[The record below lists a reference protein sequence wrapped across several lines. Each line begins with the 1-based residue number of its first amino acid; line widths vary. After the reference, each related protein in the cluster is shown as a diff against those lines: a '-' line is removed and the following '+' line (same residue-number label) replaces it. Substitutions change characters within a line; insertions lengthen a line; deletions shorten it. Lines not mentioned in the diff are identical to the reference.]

1 MDSIQNIQKDLRF
14 YLSRRLTRGWNVP
27 DRVSVNL
34 TLRCNLSCTM
44 CTTCYDSPE
53 LSLEE
58 IKDII
63 DQTRAWGVEVF
74 NPLGGEPFM
83 RADLEDILRYAVDK
97 GFYVS
102 ITTNATLIT
111 KTRANMLARI
121 PSDRL
126 HCNISIDGDARSND
140 IIRGKGN
147 YQRAMQGYHNI
158 RQADQDT
165 GNSKRKIIVN
175 IILHRQN
182 KDNFLEI
189 LREFTRLGFDGIQ
202 VLNLFRGP
210 NAQEHQAHGLWFR
223 EEDFLLL
230 ETLCGQLVEEK
241 KQGRLP
247 IENSIEELGKIPKYY
262 QEELQPL
269 EAPCWAGWKE
279 LYINADGRAIM
290 CDGKLDFLA
299 GQFGSVRENSLQELW
314 NSPVLQDRRKV
325 VKTCSTPCVQTCYL
339 REQSDS
345 GRQLLQ
351 RTWKISKKHV
361 HTRYFSSFRSWNRQ
375 PSSKLHIELSD
386 VSPCDIE
393 DASAPPARWKDLIKR
408 CDQAPSAENWTK
420 FRDSGQVN
428 FGRGFL
434 GRDTLHTLLQSLQQE
449 KLAFSSVVVSSW
461 RGEPLLH
468 PEIEAILEYLCGK
481 VEQGMFSALEIETSG
496 EFLRPSIAQFASRP
510 IPQRWIVDL
519 DQGQGLGVEL
529 LQRYRGLETSI
540 VLKQRA
546 MMGVTPIMWQ
556 GQSWYTKAQFPIHIG
571 SIPTEFSDRWW
582 IQRREQNNF
591 FADNQAQREL
601 EELARIFATQLHQD
615 IATHCRAASRS
626 MYVSWDAKVT
636 LCARDKQLQQVVGDA
651 NHRSLAEIWRSLEEY
666 RQQSLVSGK
675 PSGAFC
681 RDCGLF
687 MGPNAP

>member
-1 MDSIQNIQKDLRF
+1 
-14 YLSRRLTRGWNVP
+14 
-27 DRVSVNL
+27 
-34 TLRCNLSCTM
+34 
-44 CTTCYDSPE
+44 
-53 LSLEE
+53 
-58 IKDII
+58 
-63 DQTRAWGVEVF
+63 
-74 NPLGGEPFM
+74 
-83 RADLEDILRYAVDK
+83 
-97 GFYVS
+97 
-102 ITTNATLIT
+102 
-111 KTRANMLARI
+111 
-121 PSDRL
+121 
-126 HCNISIDGDARSND
+126 
-140 IIRGKGN
+140 
-147 YQRAMQGYHNI
+147 
-158 RQADQDT
+158 
-165 GNSKRKIIVN
+165 
-175 IILHRQN
+175 
-182 KDNFLEI
+182 
-189 LREFTRLGFDGIQ
+189 
-202 VLNLFRGP
+202 
-210 NAQEHQAHGLWFR
+210 
-223 EEDFLLL
+223 
-230 ETLCGQLVEEK
+230 
-241 KQGRLP
+241 
-247 IENSIEELGKIPKYY
+247 
-262 QEELQPL
+262 
-269 EAPCWAGWKE
+269 
-279 LYINADGRAIM
+279 
-290 CDGKLDFLA
+290 
-299 GQFGSVRENSLQELW
+299 
-314 NSPVLQDRRKV
+314 
-325 VKTCSTPCVQTCYL
+325 
-339 REQSDS
+339 
-345 GRQLLQ
+345 
-351 RTWKISKKHV
+351 
-361 HTRYFSSFRSWNRQ
+361 
-375 PSSKLHIELSD
+375 
-386 VSPCDIE
+386 
-393 DASAPPARWKDLIKR
+393 
-408 CDQAPSAENWTK
+408 
-420 FRDSGQVN
+420 VN

-571 SIPTEFSDRWW
+571 SIPTEFSDCWW

-615 IATHCRAASRS
+615 IATHCRAASRT